1 MNSWV
6 LAFVAEASATSSTMR
21 ATTVWLGSR
30 VTTRCNTPDP
40 FTVPANTS
48 SPRALATGIDSPVI
62 ERWSTSLAP
71 TAPHRLRVSG
81 PRPHHHPVPTTS
93 SLAATTRSL
102 PSPWTTTA

>member
-1 MNSWV
+1 M
-6 LAFVAEASATSSTMR
+6 AFVAEASATSSTMR

-71 TAPHRLRVSG
+71 DSTAPSAGIRSPGRTTTRS
-81 PRPHHHPVPTTS
+81 PTTS